1 MHRVLVVTAAA
12 ALAALTACSAPSTS
26 PPSGATAAHA
36 STAPTTG
43 PVTVYTLE
51 KPEHHIPAPIAWHAD
66 SDTFFVG
73 TWDDSSI
80 YRGSPDDPTVH
91 VFLEGQPGQNATGIG
106 ISGQR
111 LLVAGGLYGDIRAYD
126 LQTKQR
132 VGEFSTGSNGMLHG
146 LHVTDAGDVW
156 VTDAVRPVL
165 WHLTPGQVAAG
176 TGTPTSI
183 PLSPEIPY
191 VNGPDNLEGV
201 VALSDTRLVV
211 VRYFDGTLYRIDLDP
226 QAPQGR
232 TITPIA
238 DATVRL
244 GSKMILD
251 GNRLVVP
258 DEDGLSVVE
267 LDADATRGTV
277 VTRMRSPSF
286 HDATGV
292 ARVGDRYL
300 VVNAGW
306 NDPPPY
312 TISSVPVAS

>member
-1 MHRVLVVTAAA
+1 M
-12 ALAALTACSAPSTS
+12 
-26 PPSGATAAHA
+26 
-36 STAPTTG
+36 
-43 PVTVYTLE
+43 
-51 KPEHHIPAPIAWHAD
+51 
-66 SDTFFVG
+66 
-73 TWDDSSI
+73 
-80 YRGSPDDPTVH
+80 
-91 VFLEGQPGQNATGIG
+91 
-106 ISGQR
+106 
-111 LLVAGGLYGDIRAYD
+111 
-126 LQTKQR
+126 
-132 VGEFSTGSNGMLHG
+132 
-146 LHVTDAGDVW
+146 
-156 VTDAVRPVL
+156 TDAVRPVL
-165 WHLTPGQVAAG
+165 WHLTADQVAAG

-211 VRYFDGTLYRIDLDP
+211 VKYFDGALYRIDLDP

-267 LDADATRGTV
+267 LDAEATRGTV
-277 VTRMRSPSF
+277 ITRLRGPSF

-300 VVNAGW
+300 VVDAAGTTRRPTRSRACPSGAEQW
-306 NDPPPY
+306 SGCPTSHW
-312 TISSVPVAS
+312 TILPVEDGSADTLTIITFRGGRLTL